1 MRATKTAK
9 IVIQLAGLCAVA
21 ALAMPVV
28 ASPDSL
34 TETAVKR
41 FFLAQVDA
49 RCHLLPP
56 AASTAVTAGYLQAR
70 NTSIR
75 STGGMGALAPWL
87 DQARDA
93 ADRIACDAPQV
104 QQQMTAAGDAYR
116 AYVTQMHLE
125 LPTGRSAWLGNR
137 AFAQKDDWRLA
148 QYQSSPEGDLALG
161 LYGPLDHSAFVV
173 MANFKGNQAPY
184 SARLL
189 VRDTSIVSNGIIN
202 RASYGLS
209 DTAPLG
215 FSGDAALTFLARD
228 HSETQAQLKRPV
240 SANAI
245 GFSVTGDYV
254 GAQGPVDAVR
264 FDFPTRAFKAIAQ
277 LDPREDI
284 VIAFDFPD
292 GTKYAR
298 FEVGDMLTG
307 LAYVSLPSPYGQ
319 KIG

>member
-1 MRATKTAK
+1 M
-9 IVIQLAGLCAVA
+9 LAAGACAVA
-21 ALAMPVV
+21 ALAMPVF
-28 ASPDSL
+28 ATQDSL

-41 FFLAQVDA
+41 FLLAQIDA
-49 RCHLLPP
+49 RCNLLPRP
-56 AASTAVTAGYLQAR
+56 AATALTAGYLQAR

-75 STGGMGALAPWL
+75 ATGGMGALAPWL

-93 ADRIACDAPQV
+93 AARVSCDAPQV
-104 QQQMTAAGDAYR
+104 RQQMMAASDAYR
-116 AYVTQMHLE
+116 AYVTQMHLD
-125 LPTGRSAWLGNR
+125 LPSGRTSWSGDRTFPNQDA
-137 AFAQKDDWRLA
+137 WRLA
-148 QYQSSPEGDLALG
+148 QYQSSSAGDIVLG
-161 LYGPLDHSAFVV
+161 LYGPLDRSAFVV
-173 MANFKGNQAPY
+173 MAGFSGDNAPY

-202 RASYGLS
+202 RDGYGLS

-215 FSGDAALTFLARD
+215 FTEGAALTFLARD
-228 HSETQAQLKRPV
+228 HSETQALLRKPV
-240 SANAI
+240 TANAI

-254 GAQGPVDAVR
+254 GKQGPVDAVR

-284 VIAFDFPD
+284 VIAFDFPN

-319 KIG
+319 KVG